1 MSICVRKSI
10 NRFSKLLELIQND
23 QYLYRISKMI
33 PIDLEQFEI
42 VRQGSKLVFKC

>member
-10 NRFSKLLELIQND
+10 IRFSKLLEFIQND

-33 PIDLEQFEI
+33 PIDSEQFEI
-42 VRQGSKLVFKC
+42 ANQVQNWF